1 MEVFYLGGWLA
12 LVVFFCALGMPAMVP
27 GGPNGF
33 VCVGVLVLPLGAYLE
48 AARSRWLPGFLLYGC
63 LGALALVLSAYS
75 AGGGRAPSM
84 GSGPNDLKLLLVSAL
99 FVLAG
104 GVGCRGIAVFRHA
117 RIGPDVQVDP
127 ERCRVCGYLLYGLP
141 EPRCPE
147 CGTPFRITAARIAFH
162 GPTRGSPFPRKPGV
176 NTLLGMPSQ
185 PEPIDPTDVER
196 INQRVRAWA
205 SPEETVHPVRTGQV
219 LIEQDALDGL
229 TDQVRTRARGG
240 RVLLV
245 VDRTPIRR
253 GGEDL
258 KALIEVRLARAGPLE
273 IRRLPVDAGASFHA
287 DLETAKQLA
296 TELSDCAA
304 LVSVG
309 SGSITDVAKY
319 ARHLHVEQTGR
330 DLPFVCF
337 PTAASVTAYTSA
349 LAVLSI
355 DGVKRTLPARAPDAV
370 VCDLQTLAD
379 APPSM
384 TQAGFGDVLARSV
397 SYGDWFLAHQLGM
410 DEGFSQ
416 VPARLLETAERRM
429 IDSAE
434 RVAACELDGIRVL
447 TDAVLLAGMAMSLV
461 SQTAPV
467 SGWEHVISHCLD
479 LTAAGDGR
487 QPALHGAQVGV
498 ATLVSARA
506 YERAWGDLDLD
517 RLLSNAPAAHADHT
531 IESAF
536 GKCDPNGKLTAEV
549 RRDYARKLTR
559 WSAALPARRIFV
571 QRARAGEF
579 DEFLQENVRSSVQV
593 ADALRRA
600 RAPQR
605 FAELGKPISESAA
618 LHAIQNAHLIRARF
632 TLGDLLAQTG
642 WLTESTGTALL
653 DDLEAPRA
661 RN

>member
-1 MEVFYLGGWLA
+1 
-12 LVVFFCALGMPAMVP
+12 
-27 GGPNGF
+27 
-33 VCVGVLVLPLGAYLE
+33 
-48 AARSRWLPGFLLYGC
+48 
-63 LGALALVLSAYS
+63 
-75 AGGGRAPSM
+75 
-84 GSGPNDLKLLLVSAL
+84 
-99 FVLAG
+99 
-104 GVGCRGIAVFRHA
+104 
-117 RIGPDVQVDP
+117 
-127 ERCRVCGYLLYGLP
+127 
-141 EPRCPE
+141 
-147 CGTPFRITAARIAFH
+147 
-162 GPTRGSPFPRKPGV
+162 
-176 NTLLGMPSQ
+176 MPSQ
-185 PEPIDPTDVER
+185 AEPIDPTDVER

-205 SPEETVHPVRTGQV
+205 SPDETVHPVRTRQV

-229 TDQVRTRARGG
+229 TDEVRTRAPGG

-245 VDRTPIRR
+245 VDRTPIKR

-258 KALIEVRLARAGPLE
+258 KALIEDRLARTGPLE
-273 IRRLPVDAGASFHA
+273 IRRLPDEAGGSFHA
-287 DLETAKQLA
+287 DLETAGQLA
-296 TELSDCAA
+296 AELSHYAA
-304 LVSVG
+304 VVSVG

-379 APPSM
+379 APPIM

-429 IDSAE
+429 IESAE
-434 RVAACELDGIRVL
+434 RIAACELDGIRVL

-461 SQTAPV
+461 NQTAPV

-487 QPALHGAQVGV
+487 RPALHGGQVGV

-506 YERAWGDLDLD
+506 YERAWGNLDLD
-517 RLLSNAPAAHADHT
+517 RLLSDASAAHADHT

-536 GKCDPNGKLTAEV
+536 GKHDPTGKLTAEV

-559 WSAALPARRIFV
+559 WNAALPARRIFV
-571 QRARAGEF
+571 DRARAGEF
-579 DEFLQENVRSSVQV
+579 DEFLQENVRTSAQV

-605 FAELGKPISESAA
+605 FADLDQPVPESTAF
-618 LHAIQNAHLIRARF
+618 HTIQNAHLIRARF
-632 TLGDLLAQTG
+632 TFGDLLAQTG
-642 WLTESTGTALL
+642 WLTDGSAAALMCEL
-653 DDLEAPRA
+653 P
-661 RN
+661 